1 MIVIRGLGS
10 ESNKDKS
17 ICRFFSA
24 GRWKICYATLVK
36 YNITEARVKN
46 KHMFGILKNEDP
58 LL

>member
-36 YNITEARVKN
+36 KNITEARVKN
-46 KHMFGILKNEDP
+46 KHVWNLKK
-58 LL
+58 